1 MSKTTGKN
9 GADES
14 VIENVQPAAELTDDK
29 KPQEAK
35 TPEER
40 LAELFAKAKKNGKIS
55 AKEIA
60 ALDEAGID
68 PEAMGKFYESLEAGG
83 IEVDIGGDDLLPCYP
98 GGSLDYPDSVY
109 EEVRQIW
116 LSGKNAE

>member
-35 TPEER
+35 PPEER

-55 AKEIA
+55 ARRSQRSTRRASTPK
-60 ALDEAGID
+60 
-68 PEAMGKFYESLEAGG
+68 P
-83 IEVDIGGDDLLPCYP
+83 
-98 GGSLDYPDSVY
+98 
-109 EEVRQIW
+109 
-116 LSGKNAE
+116 